1 MADFNPY
8 QTPNAYVEDVAGDV
22 DGELAG
28 RATRLGA
35 ALIDGLIIMPIALLL
50 WFAFVPGIFS
60 GQKPPFLLSLMV
72 GLITLAIWIAINFS
86 LLARNGQTIG
96 KKMLGIKIV
105 RSDTTPSS
113 VGRIVSLRL
122 LIPGLIGQ
130 IPVIGVL
137 FVFVDS
143 LFIFRA
149 SRRTLHDLIADTV
162 VIQA

>member
-1 MADFNPY
+1 MADYNPY
-8 QTPNAYVEDVAGDV
+8 QTPNAYVEDVTSDA

-35 ALIDGLIIMPIALLL
+35 TLIDSLIIMPIALLL
-50 WFAFVPGIFS
+50 WFAFVPGIFA

-72 GLITLAIWIAINFS
+72 GLITLAIWVAINFS
-86 LLARNGQTIG
+86 LLARDGQTIG

-105 RSDTTPSS
+105 CSDSTPSG

-122 LIPGLIGQ
+122 LVPGLIGQ
-130 IPVIGVL
+130 IPIVGLL

-143 LFIFRA
+143 LFIFLA